1 MLNSFGRNNSTMVE
15 AKSAIAR
22 LNQKNAPE
30 SFLDGCI
37 TMHESDPRSVLCV
50 LNTERVKM
58 TRFLSLNGAFY
69 TEIFVPLS
77 IILITGFPS
86 WKQDFSATSFCEY
99 SHINHRLSD
108 KYRRIYFEIWFYQW
122 QFYFNYSLDDY
133 SCNNQSHKL
142 EIQQKNSPSYKL
154 ILSFPCIYSYSVSL
168 YFFLR

>member
-1 MLNSFGRNNSTMVE
+1 PNGKSCRTFPKTRSIYHNSRCTYPVKRPQSLSG
-15 AKSAIAR
+15 AKNAKRQENTR

-86 WKQDFSATSFCEY
+86 
-99 SHINHRLSD
+99 
-108 KYRRIYFEIWFYQW
+108 
-122 QFYFNYSLDDY
+122 
-133 SCNNQSHKL
+133 
-142 EIQQKNSPSYKL
+142 
-154 ILSFPCIYSYSVSL
+154 
-168 YFFLR
+168 